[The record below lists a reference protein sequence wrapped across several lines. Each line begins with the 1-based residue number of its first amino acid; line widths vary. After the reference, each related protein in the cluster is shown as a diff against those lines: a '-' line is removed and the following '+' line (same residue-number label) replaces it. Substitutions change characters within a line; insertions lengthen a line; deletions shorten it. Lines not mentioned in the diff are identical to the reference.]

1 MKRPT
6 PLPDMRAR
14 KAFGFVNLNRLFE
27 PRTPEAATPAA
38 EVRNQPPLL
47 LVLPQNPP
55 NPQRIPPEDWDAMF
69 RAIQVRLV
77 KTVGDRPD
85 SAPPPAADD
94 AAGHVQVA
102 VLDCVTAMAQLH
114 AALLRERG

>member
-6 PLPDMRAR
+6 PLPEIKVRR
-14 KAFGFVNLNRLFE
+14 AFGFVNLNRLFE
-27 PRTPEAATPAA
+27 PRGPEAVTPAL
-38 EVRNQPPLL
+38 EPKNPHPLL
-47 LVLPQNPP
+47 FLLPQDSPD
-55 NPQRIPPEDWDAMF
+55 PQRISAEDWDAMF

-77 KTVGDRPD
+77 KTVGDRLD

-94 AAGHVQVA
+94 AAGRVQVA

-114 AALLRERG
+114 AAMLRERG

>member
-6 PLPDMRAR
+6 PLPGIKVR

-27 PRTPEAATPAA
+27 PRAPGAAEPMA
-38 EVRNQPPLL
+38 EVRNRQPLH
-47 LVLPQNPP
+47 LVLSGGPPDPQF
-55 NPQRIPPEDWDAMF
+55 IPAKDWDIMF

-77 KTVGDRPD
+77 RAVGDRVD
-85 SAPPPAADD
+85 TAPAPAADD

-114 AALLRERG
+114 AALMRGRG